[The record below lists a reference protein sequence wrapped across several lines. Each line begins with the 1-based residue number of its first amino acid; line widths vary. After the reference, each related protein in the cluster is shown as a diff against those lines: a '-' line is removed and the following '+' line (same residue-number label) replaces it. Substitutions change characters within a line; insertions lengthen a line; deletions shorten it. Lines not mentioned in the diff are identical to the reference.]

1 MIDFAL
7 SLFTGTGAIFVM
19 QGRSCCALAWMLL
32 SFGQAS
38 AEPCVQSELLAP
50 STASIT
56 RYLDSAER
64 AAEPNLVAIQGTGWF
79 TSPTTLV
86 TVEHV
91 ATAMGLSTPSWKL
104 LTIQNG
110 ADNQSIF
117 VRIQRLTGGRA
128 EKLAVIELQTAVST
142 AQSLVIRRSPLAP
155 EDRVMTLA
163 YPNQQPRSA
172 GGRFVQ
178 YVDDGELAGRAL
190 LEMYDGN
197 NRLAID
203 HGASGAPVFDCEG
216 RVAAVISNVITQNFP
231 TPFGNKR
238 ISTAWGSPNV
248 VSVPVRELME

>member
-1 MIDFAL
+1 
-7 SLFTGTGAIFVM
+7 M
-19 QGRSCCALAWMLL
+19 QGRNCYAVAFLLL
-32 SFGQAS
+32 SCIRSS
-38 AEPCVQSELLAP
+38 AEPCVQSELLAL

-56 RYLDSAER
+56 RYFDSAEL
-64 AAEPNLVAIQGTGWF
+64 AAQPDLVGIQGTGWF
-79 TSPTTLV
+79 MSPTTLV

-91 ATAMGLSTPSWKL
+91 ATAMGLSIRSWKL
-104 LTIQNG
+104 LTIQSA
-110 ADNQSIF
+110 ADSQSIF

-142 AQSLVIRRSPLAP
+142 ARSLAIRRSPLAP

-163 YPNQQPRSA
+163 YPNQRPRSA

-178 YVDDGELAGRAL
+178 YVDDGQLAGSAL

-197 NRLAID
+197 DRLAID

-216 RVAAVISNVITQNFP
+216 QVAAVISTAITQIFP
-231 TPFGNKR
+231 TPFGDKR
-238 ISTAWGSPNV
+238 VSTAWGYPNV